1 LLLNV
6 NRRPI
11 NLVVRAVSSDAALVV
26 NGDAMNV
33 VTPAELEGILLK
45 QFRRFEGCENIEQV
59 TVISRRGGD
68 WIIGTIK
75 RGNTDQTLT
84 RHGAQ
89 MLEQR
94 YRNLYAVAQES

>member
-1 LLLNV
+1 
-6 NRRPI
+6 
-11 NLVVRAVSSDAALVV
+11 
-26 NGDAMNV
+26 MNV
-33 VTPAELEGILLK
+33 VTGPELEQILLK
-45 QFRRFEGCENIEQV
+45 QFRRFEGCESIEQV

-94 YRNLYAVAQES
+94 YRNLYSIQES